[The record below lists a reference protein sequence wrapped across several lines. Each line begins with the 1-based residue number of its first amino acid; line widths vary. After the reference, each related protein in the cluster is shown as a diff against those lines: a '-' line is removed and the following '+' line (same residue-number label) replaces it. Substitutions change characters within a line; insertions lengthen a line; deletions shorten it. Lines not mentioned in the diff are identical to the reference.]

1 MELNK
6 KPLGLSGLGK
16 NKPDANVEEKVDN
29 TDQTTTA
36 AAAGV
41 NQIVPGETAN
51 PRTDEDLANELD
63 DEARANFAVNRGVVG
78 AGESETVYSSH
89 PVSRYKLGRFQ
100 FENSVLR
107 LSDQDD
113 IDEFEKLLDHPK
125 LPVADRRIVKKIDV
139 SKVDDIVKARMATKQ
154 FDSSV
159 GRESLEK
166 LKQAAPT
173 VGIADIAHAKLAQM
187 DNNIPQVPTPATDE
201 TGETGLD
208 QGSHVADD
216 STK

>member
-6 KPLGLSGLGK
+6 KPMGLGALGK
-16 NKPDANVEEKVDN
+16 NKPDANVEEKADN
-29 TDQTTTA
+29 TDQT

-41 NQIVPGETAN
+41 NQIVPGETVNAAA
-51 PRTDEDLANELD
+51 TEEAAEALD
-63 DEARANFAVNRGVVG
+63 DEMRAGFAVNRGVVG
-78 AGESETVYSSH
+78 AGEGETVYSSH

-107 LSDQDD
+107 LSESDD
-113 IDEFEKLLDHPK
+113 IEEFEKLLNHPK
-125 LPVADRRIVKKIDV
+125 LPVADRRIVKKIDI
-139 SKVDDIVKARMATKQ
+139 SKVDDIVASRMATKQ

-159 GRESLEK
+159 GRSSLEK
-166 LKQAAPT
+166 LKQASPT
-173 VGIADIAHAKLAQM
+173 VGIQDIAHAKLAQM

-208 QGSHVADD
+208 QGSHVAD
-216 STK
+216 TGAGE